1 MNPFQTS
8 NHTNSGVLKEY
19 EMSQRIYRKSHLVGH
34 EGITGVSAAT
44 LYRWIKNGK
53 FPPPIHLGDRIRG
66 WPSDA
71 VQAWL
76 NARDVQA

>member
-1 MNPFQTS
+1 
-8 NHTNSGVLKEY
+8 
-19 EMSQRIYRKSHLVGH
+19 MSQRIYRKSHLVGQ

-44 LYRWIKNGK
+44 LYRWIKDGK
-53 FPPPIHLGDRIRG
+53 FPPPIQLGERIRG
-66 WPSDA
+66 WPSDT